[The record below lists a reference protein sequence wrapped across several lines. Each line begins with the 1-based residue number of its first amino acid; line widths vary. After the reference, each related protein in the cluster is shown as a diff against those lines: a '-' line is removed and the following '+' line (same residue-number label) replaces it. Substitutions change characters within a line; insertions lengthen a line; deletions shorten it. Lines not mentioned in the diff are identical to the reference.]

1 MAKWWLPAATCR
13 YQREAV
19 DHNDCDYDISASL
32 SQRQIILVESRSQ
45 RFKFGLKGR
54 ARKICPI
61 AKTRGGKVRFPG
73 HSVPTFSISVFF
85 LPSRVQSIVLC
96 SFGPWVPI
104 HHMSLTPLTQT
115 MVQSWA
121 CLLFCI
127 SYLSYSFSLFVP
139 CDPLAVWIGAKLS
152 QFSQGFAYSITTS
165 PRADNSTTHV
175 QRWDTASSFTTC
187 WRWHE
192 LLW

>member
-1 MAKWWLPAATCR
+1 MISQLL
-13 YQREAV
+13 
-19 DHNDCDYDISASL
+19 SASAKSFWL
-32 SQRQIILVESRSQ
+32 KADLNASNLGSKEGPERSVPLQ
-45 RFKFGLKGR
+45 KQEV
-54 ARKICPI
+54 
-61 AKTRGGKVRFPG
+61 VRFPG

-139 CDPLAVWIGAKLS
+139 CDCDPLAVWIGAKLS

-175 QRWDTASSFTTC
+175 QGWDTASSFTTC